1 MVGMTTITFLYT
13 TLTAVI
19 KAKRPDVPQP
29 DNIIPP
35 CSFCNTIKYSPLLI

>member
-1 MVGMTTITFLYT
+1 MVDVTIKTLLYR

-19 KAKRPDVPQP
+19 KARRPDVPQP

-35 CSFCNTIKYSPLLI
+35 CSFCNVIKYSPLLQ